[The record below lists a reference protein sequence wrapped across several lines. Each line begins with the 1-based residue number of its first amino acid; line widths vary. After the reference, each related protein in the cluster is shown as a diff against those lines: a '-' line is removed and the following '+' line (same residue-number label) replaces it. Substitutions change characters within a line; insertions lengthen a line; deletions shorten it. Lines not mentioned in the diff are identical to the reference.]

1 MTGITLVFNDLSHP
15 CFHSQL
21 EGGVFRSPHC
31 PDIDRRVYGFCVI
44 RHLTE
49 VRPSGKRSKPFLSSP
64 PPVYR
69 SRPCRG
75 LVGGALASEYRSQD
89 PSPRSSVCP
98 SVCPLLSH
106 V

>member
-21 EGGVFRSPHC
+21 EAGGFRSPHC
-31 PDIDRRVYGFCVI
+31 PDIDRRVYGFCVM
-44 RHLTE
+44 RYVTKFRLSAKKS
-49 VRPSGKRSKPFLSSP
+49 RLFLSSR

-69 SRPCRG
+69 SLPCRG